1 MTANDIRNI
10 ALLGHG
16 GSGKTSLA
24 EQMLFMTKGTDRLGK
39 TADGNT
45 TCDYDAEEIK
55 RQISISLAFAPVQYK
70 GKKINVMDAPGNFDF
85 SGEAV
90 CAIRAAECAVI
101 VGNAKDGL
109 SVGMERTWKMLG
121 KKPRMMF
128 INRVEE
134 ANSDYASCI
143 EAIKAKYGTAIAPI
157 VATKADANKAVTVIV
172 DLLHNKAY
180 DAKGECA
187 IPGDMADEVE
197 ALRAELMEAAAGAD
211 EELMEKFFETMELS
225 AEDMAKGLKIGVR
238 DGSVCPVLCGSA
250 VTGMGVDMLMQTIV
264 DLLHNTAYEV
274 KGGKAAACAIPA
286 DMADEVEALRAELM
300 ETAAGADEELMEK
313 FFDTMELSA
322 QDMAKGLKIGVR
334 DGSVC
339 PVLCG
344 SANTGL
350 GVEMLLQTILDLAP
364 VATDMPAEAAQDDDG
379 NDIQVAFDP
388 NGPTAAIVF
397 KTISDQY
404 GKYSMI
410 KVIRG
415 KVTGDMALYNPTTG
429 NTEKLGRLY
438 VMKGK
443 KGEETKE
450 ICCGDIGAIGKMDKV
465 KTGDTLCD
473 AKNIVR
479 LHGMDYAQPCYSRAI
494 SPKTKQ
500 EIEKLGTGLNK
511 LNEEDPTFH
520 VVNNAETH
528 QTVIS
533 GAGDIQIDVLCA
545 KLKSRFGV
553 DAELDTPRVAYREKI
568 RKTVQKQ
575 GRHKKQTGGSGQFG
589 DVHIIF
595 EPQNE
600 QEDMIF
606 EENVFGGSVPKNYF
620 PAVEKGLRESC
631 LHGVLAGYPVVF
643 LKATLV
649 DGSYHPVDSSEIAF
663 KLAANLAFKAALPEA
678 KPVLMEPIGELKVT
692 IPDSYLGDVMGDLNK
707 RRGRVMGMN
716 PTGDGE
722 QVLEAEVP
730 MAEMMSYAIDLR
742 SMTQSRGTFTFN
754 FVRYEDCP
762 AAAQEKA
769 IAEAKALAEAE

>member
-1 MTANDIRNI
+1 MGTKHIRHLVTELAARLSDRDFLRKAGISRRTMQEIFVRDKWEEALESLFPIRERLSCKQILELCHPELWALSGEPEEGWISFTYKFSTHILYPDPEFSEKAASYARGAYVYLNVLQFFFDEERKAVPFDPFNDF
-10 ALLGHG
+10 ALLGEEEYQSCDRAG
-16 GSGKTSLA
+16 EYGRFVREFRDQYIYEMMRLNREGDIRRQAAALIGKMFA
-24 EQMLFMTKGTDRLGK
+24 NFNAGYRK
-39 TADGNT
+39 
-45 TCDYDAEEIK
+45 EIP
-55 RQISISLAFAPVQYK
+55 A
-70 GKKINVMDAPGNFDF
+70 
-85 SGEAV
+85 
-90 CAIRAAECAVI
+90 
-101 VGNAKDGL
+101 
-109 SVGMERTWKMLG
+109 
-121 KKPRMMF
+121 
-128 INRVEE
+128 
-134 ANSDYASCI
+134 
-143 EAIKAKYGTAIAPI
+143 
-157 VATKADANKAVTVIV
+157 
-172 DLLHNKAY
+172 
-180 DAKGECA
+180 
-187 IPGDMADEVE
+187 DMADEVE

-211 EELMEKFFETMELS
+211 EELMEKFFDTMELS
-225 AEDMAKGLKIGVR
+225 AE
-238 DGSVCPVLCGSA
+238 
-250 VTGMGVDMLMQTIV
+250 
-264 DLLHNTAYEV
+264 
-274 KGGKAAACAIPA
+274 
-286 DMADEVEALRAELM
+286 
-300 ETAAGADEELMEK
+300 
-313 FFDTMELSA
+313 
-322 QDMAKGLKIGVR
+322 DMAKGLKIGVR

-379 NDIQVAFDP
+379 NDIEVAFDP

-553 DAELDTPRVAYREKI
+553 DAELSAPRVAYREKI
-568 RKTVQKQ
+568 RSTVRKQ
-575 GRHKKQTGGSGQFG
+575 GRYKKQTGGSGQFG

-595 EPQNE
+595 EPQTE

-631 LHGVLAGYPVVF
+631 QHGVLAGYPVVF

>member
-1 MTANDIRNI
+1 MTANEIRNI
-10 ALLGHG
+10 CLLGHG
-16 GSGKTSLA
+16 GSGKTTLA
-24 EQMLFMTKGTDRLGK
+24 EQMLFMTKGTDRFGK
-39 TADGNT
+39 TVDGNT

-55 RQISISLAFAPVQYK
+55 RQISISLAFAPVKYNNV
-70 GKKINVMDAPGNFDF
+70 KINVMDAPGNFDF
-85 SGEAV
+85 SGEAL

-134 ANSDYASCI
+134 ANADYAACVD
-143 EAIKAKYGTAIAPI
+143 AVKAKFGTAIAPI

-187 IPGDMADEVE
+187 IPADMADEVE

-211 EELMEKFFETMELS
+211 EELMEKFFDTMELS
-225 AEDMAKGLKIGVR
+225 DADMAKGLKIGVR

-250 VTGMGVDMLMQTIV
+250 VTGMGVDMLLKTIV
-264 DLLHNTAYEV
+264 
-274 KGGKAAACAIPA
+274 
-286 DMADEVEALRAELM
+286 EL
-300 ETAAGADEELMEK
+300 
-313 FFDTMELSA
+313 
-322 QDMAKGLKIGVR
+322 V
-334 DGSVC
+334 
-339 PVLCG
+339 
-344 SANTGL
+344 
-350 GVEMLLQTILDLAP
+350 P
-364 VATDMPAEAAQDDDG
+364 VATDMPAEKAKDESGSDVE
-379 NDIQVAFDP
+379 VAFDP

-404 GKYSMI
+404 GKFSMI
-410 KVIRG
+410 KVVRG
-415 KVTGDMALYNPTTG
+415 KVTGDMSLYNPATG

-438 VMKGK
+438 SMKGK
-443 KGEETKE
+443 KGEEVKE

-465 KTGDTLCD
+465 KTGNTLCD
-473 AKNIVR
+473 PKRIVR
-479 LHGMDYAQPCYSRAI
+479 LRGMDYAQPCYSRAI

-500 EIEKLGTGLNK
+500 EVEKLGTGLNK

-533 GAGDIQIDVLCA
+533 GAGDIQIDVLCS

-553 DAELDTPRVAYREKI
+553 DAELSAPRVAYREKI
-568 RKTVQKQ
+568 RSTVRKQ
-575 GRHKKQTGGSGQFG
+575 GRYKKQTGGSGQFG

-595 EPQNE
+595 EPQTE

-606 EENVFGGSVPKNYF
+606 AENVFGGSVPKNYF

-631 LHGVLAGYPVVF
+631 LHGVLAGYPVVY

-692 IPDSYLGDVMGDLNK
+692 VPDNYVGDVMGDLNK

-722 QVLEAEVP
+722 TVLEAEVP

-742 SMTQSRGTFTFN
+742 SMTQSRGTFVFS

-769 IAEAKALAEAE
+769 IAEAKAMAEAE

>member
-1 MTANDIRNI
+1 MTANEIRNI
-10 ALLGHG
+10 CLLGHG
-16 GSGKTSLA
+16 GSGKTTLA
-24 EQMLFMTKGTDRLGK
+24 EQMLFMTKGTDRFGK
-39 TADGNT
+39 TVDGNT

-55 RQISISLAFAPVQYK
+55 RQISISLAFAPVKYNNV
-70 GKKINVMDAPGNFDF
+70 KINVMDAPGNFDF
-85 SGEAV
+85 SGEALS
-90 CAIRAAECAVI
+90 AIRAAECAVI

-134 ANSDYASCI
+134 ANADYAACVD
-143 EAIKAKYGTAIAPI
+143 AVKAKFGTAIAPI

-264 DLLHNTAYEV
+264 DLV
-274 KGGKAAACAIPA
+274 
-286 DMADEVEALRAELM
+286 
-300 ETAAGADEELMEK
+300 
-313 FFDTMELSA
+313 
-322 QDMAKGLKIGVR
+322 
-334 DGSVC
+334 
-339 PVLCG
+339 
-344 SANTGL
+344 
-350 GVEMLLQTILDLAP
+350 P
-364 VATDMPAEAAQDDDG
+364 VATDMPAEAAEDDDG
-379 NDIQVAFDP
+379 NAIEVAYDP
-388 NGPTAAIVF
+388 NGPTAAFVF

-404 GKYSMI
+404 GKFSMI

-415 KVTGDMALYNPTTG
+415 KVTGDMSLYNMTTG

-438 VMKGK
+438 TMKGK
-443 KGEETKE
+443 KAEETKE

-465 KTGDTLCD
+465 KTGDTLCEPKTYVKF
-473 AKNIVR
+473 AP
-479 LHGMDYAQPCYSRAI
+479 LAFAPACYERAI

-511 LNEEDPTFH
+511 LNEEDPTFS
-520 VVNNAETH
+520 VTNNAETH

-533 GAGDIQIDVLCA
+533 GAGDIQIDVLCS

-568 RKTVQKQ
+568 RSTVRKQ
-575 GRHKKQTGGSGQFG
+575 GRYKKQTGGSGQFG

-595 EPQNE
+595 EPQTE

-631 LHGVLAGYPVVF
+631 QHGVLAGYPVVF

-722 QVLEAEVP
+722 TVLEAEVP

-742 SMTQSRGTFTFN
+742 SMTQSRGTFVFS

-769 IAEAKALAEAE
+769 IAEAKAMAEAE